1 MSEYIYD
8 VTNKTSK
15 LDWSFPFQRVDSFPL
30 DRTSLFS
37 SLNDAKAYALGLDE
51 NGNANDSRKLAGASY
66 VGQSLSVFDEEK
78 NSISFY
84 VIEGDRSLREIGSMP
99 GDDSSIEIVDD
110 QLQIKGF
117 GSGYYKYNPE
127 TSDYDYTE
135 GFKEGLEPR
144 VASIEGKLVVAWYE
158 SNIDEL
164 TSMLEDLSNEIGQA
178 ASDGKEATG
187 LYALLDAKA
196 NKSDVYTKEQTLE
209 EIAKSVAA
217 SGHLKRKTVVSVD
230 SIDLDAIDADLYVY
244 MVPNKDGN
252 YDEYMVVNG
261 ELEKVGDWNVDL
273 SEYAKTTDVV
283 TLLNAKV
290 DKDENARLM
299 TLAEGNKLATIQ
311 SGAEKNFISSVSSG
325 NFEVLEGLLSLKS
338 VEQSKV
344 SGLAEALNKK
354 VDAVEN
360 ARLMTNEEADK
371 LAQLKDLIKSV
382 DTAKFTVNN
391 DGKLLL
397 NDIEIKEVSGL
408 EALLNN
414 KVDKVEGSRLITS
427 EEAKKLES
435 LSVGE
440 DGSVGISGT
449 VNASKVQELYSAVTN
464 IVTGTGTGEY
474 DGEQKPLLGI
484 VAGAEKN
491 FINSTSEAEFTVE
504 DRRLSVKSI
513 EMLKVNGLIEA
524 LNNKAPQK
532 EVTDLSTLLNN
543 KVSEYNDR
551 LDTLENRLTWKS
563 LS

>member
-1 MSEYIYD
+1 MSEYIQD
-8 VTNKTSK
+8 VMNKTSK

-84 VIEGDRSLREIGSMP
+84 IIEGDRSLREIGSIP
-99 GDDSSIEIVDD
+99 GDDSSIEIVDG

-127 TSDYDYTE
+127 TSDYDYIE

-164 TSMLEDLSNEIGQA
+164 TSMLQDLSNEIGQA

-187 LYALLDAKA
+187 LYALLDVKA

-217 SGHLKRKTVVSVD
+217 SGHLKRKTVISVD
-230 SIDLDAIDADLYVY
+230 SIDLDAIDADLYIY

-273 SEYAKTTDVV
+273 SEYAKTTDVAV
-283 TLLNAKV
+283 LLNAKV
-290 DKDENARLM
+290 DK
-299 TLAEGNKLATIQ
+299 
-311 SGAEKNFISSVSSG
+311 
-325 NFEVLEGLLSLKS
+325 
-338 VEQSKV
+338 
-344 SGLAEALNKK
+344 EA
-354 VDAVEN
+354 N
-360 ARLMTNEEADK
+360 ARLMTNEEANK
-371 LAQLKDLIKSV
+371 LAQLRDLIKSV
-382 DTAKFTVNN
+382 DTDKFTVNN

-397 NDIEIKEVSGL
+397 NDIGITEVNGL

-427 EEAKKLES
+427 EEVKKLEG

-440 DGSVGISGT
+440 DGSINILGT
-449 VNASKVQELYSAVTN
+449 VNASKVQELYNAVTN

-491 FINSTSEAEFTVE
+491 FINSVSEAEFAVE
-504 DRRLSVKSI
+504 DRKLSVKSI
-513 EMLKVNGLIEA
+513 EMSKVNGLIEA
-524 LNNKAPQK
+524 LNNKAPQQQ
-532 EVTDLSTLLNN
+532 VTDLSTLLNK
-543 KVSEYNDR
+543 KVAEYNDR